1 MTYRWNKDNGD
12 LNVTYMS
19 LEVLL
24 KIFNG
29 GAIAIDR
36 LVAEFDAF
44 YGGVDFAV
52 EVRYV
57 DVVLLA

>member
-1 MTYRWNKDNGD
+1 MTYRWNKENED
-12 LNVTYMS
+12 LSVTYMS

-29 GAIAIDR
+29 RAFAIDQ

-52 EVRYV
+52 DVR
-57 DVVLLA
+57 

>member
-1 MTYRWNKDNGD
+1 
-12 LNVTYMS
+12 MS

-29 GAIAIDR
+29 GAVAIDQ

-52 EVRYV
+52 EVRYA